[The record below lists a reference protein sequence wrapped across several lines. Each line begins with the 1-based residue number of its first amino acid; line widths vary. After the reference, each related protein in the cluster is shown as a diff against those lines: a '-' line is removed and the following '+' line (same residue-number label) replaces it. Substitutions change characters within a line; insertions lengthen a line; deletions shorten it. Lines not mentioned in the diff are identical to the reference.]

1 VIILDHVLKPDIGPV
16 VLGNMIKLLQIL
28 KEIKETFE
36 DWFNGSVVVDGSG
49 NPIRMYHG
57 THAKTN
63 FSVFN
68 TSATGAWFTANPRE
82 AGAYA
87 GGGDLNKRRKYGRTI
102 PVFLRIKNPKPFT
115 VDEFEDMLSSW
126 IRYDSQ
132 RRMIDSY
139 KQSMIDLKK
148 EAIKDGFDGFYFKGS
163 VPEHDI
169 YVAFYAN
176 QIRSSITL
184 NETESSGTFTMYHG
198 GKRWSL
204 TPDSLQPSVK
214 GRYEGGVG
222 IYFTNSY
229 DTARKYAKGGNVVH
243 TVEIDK
249 NYRDIN
255 SVMISV
261 EEMINFVKTVSGLRK
276 RNDIVKDILAYSQRT
291 SRTEISGEVLN
302 NLIVNHEA
310 GSGRPGV
317 EITKF
322 LVSKGVDASLQRQS
336 GEERWLVVFNP
347 KILKSVKVVDP
358 KTITSDSQF
367 MLAESLDVAKSFSTL
382 VRDDQKKRNEYT
394 KYLDKYDDWREAAK
408 MYASDT
414 DADKND
420 LFGDAVRVPEAQ
432 SLIKKYLDVILS
444 DKKILDDAWLLVQHM
459 DNDIEFQEWFL
470 SKLPKNSSNYRY
482 LYDRVEGNR
491 GRKQKYNTQSS
502 RWLDRKFGYD

>member
-1 VIILDHVLKPDIGPV
+1 MIILDHVLKPDIGPV

-87 GGGDLNKRRKYGRTI
+87 GGGDINKRRKYGRTI

-163 VPEHDI
+163 ASEHDI
-169 YVAFYAN
+169 YVAFYAD

-184 NETESSGTFTMYHG
+184 NETESSDTFTMYHG

-291 SRTEISGEVLN
+291 NRTEISGEVLN

-367 MLAESLDVAKSFSTL
+367 MLTL
-382 VRDDQKKRNEYT
+382 T
-394 KYLDKYDDWREAAK
+394 
-408 MYASDT
+408 
-414 DADKND
+414 
-420 LFGDAVRVPEAQ
+420 
-432 SLIKKYLDVILS
+432 
-444 DKKILDDAWLLVQHM
+444 
-459 DNDIEFQEWFL
+459 
-470 SKLPKNSSNYRY
+470 
-482 LYDRVEGNR
+482 
-491 GRKQKYNTQSS
+491 
-502 RWLDRKFGYD
+502 

>member
-1 VIILDHVLKPDIGPV
+1 
-16 VLGNMIKLLQIL
+16 MIKLLQIL

-57 THAKTN
+57 THTKTN

-68 TSATGAWFTANPRE
+68 TSATGAWFTANPRT

-115 VDEFEDMLSSW
+115 VDEFEDMISSW
-126 IRYDSQ
+126 IRY
-132 RRMIDSY
+132 DSY

-163 VPEHDI
+163 IPEHDI
-169 YVAFYAN
+169 YVAFYAD
-176 QIRSSITL
+176 QIKSSITL
-184 NETESSGTFTMYHG
+184 NETESSDTFTMYHG

-243 TVEIDK
+243 TV
-249 NYRDIN
+249 
-255 SVMISV
+255 
-261 EEMINFVKTVSGLRK
+261 EMINFVKTVSGLRK

-317 EITKF
+317 EIAKF
-322 LVSKGVDASLQRQS
+322 LVSKGVDASLQNQS

-347 KILKSVKVVDP
+347 KILKKITVVNP
-358 KTITSDSQF
+358 KNIGSDSEF
-367 MLAESLDVAKSFSTL
+367 MLPMPTVNES
-382 VRDDQKKRNEYT
+382 
-394 KYLDKYDDWREAAK
+394 
-408 MYASDT
+408 
-414 DADKND
+414 
-420 LFGDAVRVPEAQ
+420 
-432 SLIKKYLDVILS
+432 
-444 DKKILDDAWLLVQHM
+444 
-459 DNDIEFQEWFL
+459 
-470 SKLPKNSSNYRY
+470 
-482 LYDRVEGNR
+482 
-491 GRKQKYNTQSS
+491 
-502 RWLDRKFGYD
+502 